1 VTTGGPRDAGVLVVI
16 PARGGS
22 KGVPRKNLRSL
33 RGRPLISYAIAT
45 ARASRFRPDVVVSS
59 EDGEILAIARKLG
72 AETHQREPG
81 LADDATTLDEVVADA
96 LRARSVG
103 RSYDLVATVQ
113 PTSPLLATSSLDRA
127 IELMVL
133 HPEIDTVVSARES
146 HHLTWRRD
154 GDRFVPNYA
163 ERLNRQYLPA
173 TYTET
178 GGVLVT
184 RPRIIEERGT
194 RVGDRVELLVVSA
207 PEAIDIDRVEDF
219 WLCERYLGRRNVLFV
234 VTGYDAV
241 GLGHV
246 YNALT
251 IANEMHQHD
260 VSFLVDRDSD
270 LAYQV
275 LSGHHYTVQRQR
287 SDSLVEDVRQ
297 LGADV
302 VINDLLDTS
311 PEYVQGLKAIGA
323 TVINFEDLGEGA
335 RHADLVVNAIY
346 PERQILPN
354 HYFGHRYFAGRNEF
368 LMTQPREIAEL
379 VSRVLITFGGTDPND
394 YTGKVLRAIGPE
406 CRRREIR
413 IDVVLGTGYDAGRKI
428 AADDGVTV
436 VRGVANLSDYIRSAD
451 IVFTSAGRTIFEI
464 AIIGTP
470 AIVMAQNDREATH
483 LFASGEHGFENLGM
497 GTQVSEEE
505 IATAFTNL
513 VDSPQARRYMNQL
526 MLDSD
531 LRSGRDRVL
540 KLIEET
546 IESV

>member
-1 VTTGGPRDAGVLVVI
+1 MTTVGPRDASVLVVI

-33 RGRPLISYAIAT
+33 RGRPLISYAVAT
-45 ARASRFRPDVVVSS
+45 ARGSRFRPDVVVSS

-72 AETHQREPG
+72 AETHERAAG
-81 LADDATTLDEVVADA
+81 LADDTTALDEVVADA
-96 LRARSVG
+96 YRARSAG

-113 PTSPLLATSSLDRA
+113 PTSPLLAASSLDRA
-127 IELMVL
+127 IELMVQR
-133 HPEIDTVVSARES
+133 PEIDTVVSACES
-146 HHLTWRRD
+146 HHLTWRID
-154 GDRFVPNYA
+154 GGRFVPNYA

-178 GGVLVT
+178 GGFLIT
-184 RPRIIEERGT
+184 RPRIIDERGT
-194 RVGDRVELLVVSA
+194 RVGDRVELLVVSP
-207 PEAIDIDRVEDF
+207 PEAIDIDSVEDF
-219 WLCERYLGRRNVLFV
+219 WLCERYLGRRKVLFV

-251 IANEMHQHD
+251 LANEMHHHD
-260 VSFLVDRDSD
+260 IAFLVDRDSD
-270 LAYQV
+270 LAYRIVAAQ
-275 LSGHHYTVQRQR
+275 HYTVHRQE

-311 PEYVQGLKAIGA
+311 PEYVQGLKAAGA

-335 RHADLVVNAIY
+335 RYADLVINAIY

-354 HYFGHRYFAGRNEF
+354 HYFGHRYFAGRSEF
-368 LMTQPREIAEL
+368 LMTEPRGIAER
-379 VSRVLITFGGTDPND
+379 VRRVLVTFGGTDPND
-394 YTGKVLRAIGPE
+394 YTRKVLRAIGPE
-406 CRRREIR
+406 CHRRAIR
-413 IDVVLGTGYDAGRKI
+413 VDVVLGTGYEADRKI
-428 AADDGVTV
+428 PEDDGVTV

-451 IVFTSAGRTIFEI
+451 IVFTSAGRTVFEV

-470 AIVMAQNDREATH
+470 AIVMAQNDREMTH
-483 LFASGEHGFENLGM
+483 FFASEEHGFENLGM
-497 GTQVSEEE
+497 GTGVSEEE
-505 IATAFTNL
+505 IATTFATL
-513 VDSPQARRYMNQL
+513 VDSPQTRHYMNRL
-526 MLDSD
+526 MLESD

-540 KLIEET
+540 KLIEEA
-546 IESV
+546 IESA